1 MKGKFRKAYRAD
13 LPGARTFEDVS
24 DPDPAAKGVD
34 LILARSGS
42 QLHLAL
48 EAVSAASN
56 VLCIISLKLFR
67 SETTDQECGE
77 SARKG
82 KERVEEALLAAG
94 ASSVVFIDRRIDGSA
109 EARRILLGG
118 LRQIRNRKDEQP
130 DGIWDDEDKDTF
142 LNSFSEKAQV
152 LFDIRKCRTG
162 DSCDLLCTGGCL
174 DLVRGSL
181 TCTTEEALEGWCLAP
196 IPVTIIAGSFACGK
210 TTLCNELLDTVAPER
225 HMAVIS
231 HRFAEEYAC
240 QPVVVDESRCG
251 LLEEVY
257 DYGSGCLCC
266 TPGGELNQR
275 LNNML
280 MWGERYDHVL
290 IRTGPAADPLLF
302 ADAVQRSSAYR
313 ITGLVTVVDSGM
325 LCFAEQLLFGAS
337 LEQLR
342 AADLVLLRVSKVGE
356 DLEALMRRL
365 HELLGKQDL

>member
-1 MKGKFRKAYRAD
+1 M
-13 LPGARTFEDVS
+13 E
-24 DPDPAAKGVD
+24 
-34 LILARSGS
+34 
-42 QLHLAL
+42 
-48 EAVSAASN
+48 
-56 VLCIISLKLFR
+56 
-67 SETTDQECGE
+67 
-77 SARKG
+77 
-82 KERVEEALLAAG
+82 
-94 ASSVVFIDRRIDGSA
+94 
-109 EARRILLGG
+109 
-118 LRQIRNRKDEQP
+118 
-130 DGIWDDEDKDTF
+130 
-142 LNSFSEKAQV
+142 
-152 LFDIRKCRTG
+152 
-162 DSCDLLCTGGCL
+162 
-174 DLVRGSL
+174 
-181 TCTTEEALEGWCLAP
+181 P

-356 DLEALMRRL
+356 DLEALMYRL
-365 HELLGKQDL
+365 HELLGKQDIHVPIHVWNTPINKSDSASLLHCRPDGREYMCKPSSLVPNLLGNLGSIHDTNFKAIQMVETGTVDLQLAQKWTANLLSQGFCARMKALLPVEIETGLFTLLVNATRGQMMEQRLVALPPAQVLMGDLKMLVGNIGQLDGVDPEKPMCRIFLLLGPPVAKGLGDMEDLLESMPSSIDLAESFSSVLSN